1 MELINQ
7 KKSPIQDDY
16 IEKYLVEKD
25 LNLTA
30 TLDAKVA
37 YKDADFVVIAALTN
51 YNSKKNFF
59 DTSAVENVI
68 ELVIEYNPDA
78 VMVIKS
84 TIPVGYTASIREKYH
99 CDNIIFS
106 PEFLRESKALYD
118 NLYPS
123 RIIVGTDQTVLI
135 ARNKNNCQKRR
146 FVYVAFGV
154 VMMVSMTQ
162 NFLQNHGGLQGNNEY
177 EASPMFVVNSDNTE
191 EKSRYN
197 IRLENGIAAYVKMR
211 GYEKYTFFHEGKE
224 YDVRFVFLSKEKN
237 GQVNMYDKGATL
249 DYEVC
254 NTGFNHDEAFKYMNK
269 YVKEKFGNET
279 VVSNTRYI
287 DLNYYDYT
295 NQNYTLRYSGTK
307 NRIENYSVRKG
318 ELDTYPEHNCTVAF
332 RENEDTFDQVRK
344 LIDQVSNL

>member
-1 MELINQ
+1 M
-7 KKSPIQDDY
+7 
-16 IEKYLVEKD
+16 
-25 LNLTA
+25 
-30 TLDAKVA
+30 
-37 YKDADFVVIAALTN
+37 
-51 YNSKKNFF
+51 
-59 DTSAVENVI
+59 
-68 ELVIEYNPDA
+68 
-78 VMVIKS
+78 
-84 TIPVGYTASIREKYH
+84 
-99 CDNIIFS
+99 
-106 PEFLRESKALYD
+106 
-118 NLYPS
+118 
-123 RIIVGTDQTVLI
+123 
-135 ARNKNNCQKRR
+135 
-146 FVYVAFGV
+146 AFGV